1 MNTRKAHNLPAR
13 LESVRQRFELWRR
26 THRTRSR
33 IPGSL
38 WAAAARAAGTF
49 GLHRTSRAL
58 RLDYYSLKE
67 RVEQQS
73 IVAPDPPKRTTADQ
87 RFASVPAFL
96 ELAPV
101 TNRGFAAA
109 PVDGCECRLE
119 FENAGGA
126 KMRVHLK
133 GAQTPDLAA
142 LSRSF
147 WNPAS

>member
-1 MNTRKAHNLPAR
+1 MGTSKTHDIPAR
-13 LESVRQRFELWRR
+13 LEGVRQRFERWRQ
-26 THRTRSR
+26 TRKHGSR
-33 IPGSL
+33 IPDSL
-38 WAAAARAAGTF
+38 WASAVKMARSYGI
-49 GLHRTSRAL
+49 HRVAMVL

-73 IVAPDPPKRTTADQ
+73 IVAPDPPKRTAATT
-87 RFASVPAFL
+87 FL
-96 ELAPV
+96 ELAPA
-101 TNRGFAAA
+101 TNRGFITA
-109 PVDGCECRLE
+109 PVGGCECTLE

-133 GAQTPDLAA
+133 GAQTPDLAS